1 MVCIFCAQLSYGRD
15 IVQMKSDQHEGRGQV
30 DREARRIRRRGSMV
44 SLTFYFTE
52 TETDESFIHNTVFP
66 SYLYYIKEVLFVSQS
81 KYNEDMKTI
90 RYTKM
95 ETL

>member
-52 TETDESFIHNTVFP
+52 TEISVYASLSFWNPANST
-66 SYLYYIKEVLFVSQS
+66 
-81 KYNEDMKTI
+81 
-90 RYTKM
+90 
-95 ETL
+95 